1 MFSTL
6 ILPDGARTADGQT
19 LEAAQLMWL
28 KIHNRRVASR
38 FSGVSR
44 LAAPA
49 SSCAIASAQTLLLS
63 RREKKRLFVIFKVLL
78 PWLLRPW
85 ERY

>member
-49 SSCAIASAQTLLLS
+49 SSCAIASAQTLPGAAVAE
-63 RREKKRLFVIFKVLL
+63 RKKTVI
-78 PWLLRPW
+78 RNI
-85 ERY
+85 